1 MFLSTTE
8 NKGTLMPD
16 HTAGFCALLLGAV
29 LLAPTAPAIAACE
42 TKSGNSTVAL
52 LELYTSEGCS
62 SCPPADKFV
71 SELPRSGF
79 KSDRVVPLA
88 FHVDYWNYL
97 GWTDPFSQSDF
108 TRRQRDFARRTNAVT
123 VYTPELVLSG
133 AEYRRW
139 WGNSFE
145 RAIQQVNRAPPRA
158 DIGLKLN
165 RNGGTLQIDGNASV
179 RDKSNDARSASFYVA
194 LYQNNLSNKIAS
206 GENSGRTLDHSF
218 VVRRL
223 YGPFAF
229 DSTGAARFNQKL
241 TLDAGWKPTDLG
253 VAAFVQESRG
263 TAILQALA
271 LDVCS

>member
-1 MFLSTTE
+1 
-8 NKGTLMPD
+8 MPD
-16 HTAGFCALLLGAV
+16 TTNGFYALLLTGV
-29 LLAPTAPAIAACE
+29 LLVPAGPAIAACE
-42 TKSGNSTVAL
+42 AKSGNATVAL

-71 SELPRSGF
+71 SELPRQGF

-88 FHVDYWNYL
+88 FHVDYWNDL
-97 GWTDPFSQSDF
+97 GWTDPYSQADF

-123 VYTPELVLSG
+123 VYTPELILSG
-133 AEYRRW
+133 SEYRRW

-145 RAIQQVNRAPPRA
+145 RALQQVNRTAPRA
-158 DIGLKLN
+158 DIGLKLD
-165 RNGGTLQIDGNASV
+165 RAGSTLHVDSRASV
-179 RDKSNDARSASFYVA
+179 RDKSTAAASASFYVA
-194 LYQNNLSNKIAS
+194 LYQSNLSNKIVA
-206 GENSGRTLDHSF
+206 GENSGRTLDHAF

-229 DSTGAARFNQKL
+229 DSAGATQFNQKL
-241 TLDAGWKPTDLG
+241 TLDAGWKTADLG

-263 TAILQALA
+263 TKILQALS

>member
-1 MFLSTTE
+1 
-8 NKGTLMPD
+8 MPD
-16 HTAGFCALLLGAV
+16 NNITGFYALLLSATLLSAGPAV
-29 LLAPTAPAIAACE
+29 AGCE
-42 TKSGNSTVAL
+42 AKSGDATVAL

-79 KSDRVVPLA
+79 DSNRVVPLA

-108 TRRQRDFARRTNAVT
+108 TRRQRDFASRTNAAT

-133 AEYRRW
+133 TEYRRW

-145 RAIQQVNRAPPRA
+145 RAVDRVNRATPGA
-158 DIGLKLN
+158 DIALRLDREKT
-165 RNGGTLQIDGNASV
+165 TLRVDGHATV
-179 RDKSNDARSASFYVA
+179 RDKSSGGRDAQFYVA
-194 LYQNNLSNKIAS
+194 LYQSNLSNKIDA

-229 DSTGAARFNQKL
+229 DTAGIARFSRAL
-241 TLDAGWKPTDLG
+241 TLDAGWKPADLG
-253 VAAFVQESRG
+253 VAAFVQEARG
-263 TAILQALA
+263 TKVLQALA
-271 LDVCS
+271 LDLCS

>member
-1 MFLSTTE
+1 
-8 NKGTLMPD
+8 MPSS
-16 HTAGFCALLLGAV
+16 TAGFYALLLSAA
-29 LLAPTAPAIAACE
+29 LFAPTAPAMAACE
-42 TKSGNSTVAL
+42 AKSGDSTVAL

-71 SELPRSGF
+71 SELPRNGF
-79 KSDRVVPLA
+79 QSDRVVPLA

-108 TRRQRDFARRTNAVT
+108 TRRQRDFAHRTNAVT

-133 AEYRRW
+133 SEYRRW
-139 WGNSFE
+139 WGGSFE
-145 RAIQQVNRAPPRA
+145 RAVKQVNRTTPRA
-158 DIGLKLN
+158 DIALKLD
-165 RNGGTLQIDGNASV
+165 RDKRTLRVDGHASV
-179 RDKSNDARSASFYVA
+179 RDKSSDGHSTHFYVA
-194 LYQNNLSNKIAS
+194 LYQSNLSNKIGA

-229 DSTGAARFNQKL
+229 DTTGTSRFNQTL
-241 TLDAGWKPTDLG
+241 TLDTGWKPTDLG

-263 TAILQALA
+263 TKILQALA

>member
-1 MFLSTTE
+1 MRE
-8 NKGTLMPD
+8 N
-16 HTAGFCALLLGAV
+16 TAGFCALLLGAA
-29 LLAPTAPAIAACE
+29 LLAPTLPALAACE
-42 TKSGNSTVAL
+42 AKSGNSTIAL

-71 SELPRSGF
+71 SGLPRSGF
-79 KSDRVVPLA
+79 DHDRVVPLA

-108 TRRQRDFARRTNAVT
+108 SRRQRDFAHRTNAAT

-133 AEYRRW
+133 SEYRRW

-145 RAIQQVNRAPPRA
+145 RAVQQVNRMAPQA
-158 DIGLKLN
+158 DIALKLD
-165 RNGGTLQIDGNASV
+165 RNKSILRVDGHASL
-179 RDKSNDARSASFYVA
+179 RDRSRESPDAHFYIA
-194 LYQNNLSNKIAS
+194 LYQSNLSNKINA
-206 GENSGRTLDHSF
+206 GENSGRTLEHSF

-229 DSTGAARFNQKL
+229 NSEGTARFNREL

-253 VAAFVQESRG
+253 VAAFVQEARG
-263 TAILQALA
+263 AKVLQALA